1 MRCLFYFDGQ
11 KKTFVREV
19 RDALKAGGYLKCKPS
34 CHSARSLPTL
44 AQDHT
49 GRVEWYLENR
59 EWLEMDVADFH
70 GTITFQCA
78 IEQIADWYPRLFLE
92 PHIVACVAV
101 MNPYSA
107 PPAVFEVEC
116 LNIASEWLGQATQ
129 FRLEVSWLNET
140 ARKAERLRLTMQ
152 AKPLVEMAATALA
165 LILTHQVVN
174 LGQLDVMNYGDR
186 ADYRSLDV
194 PGVLEISGTEV
205 PSELARRHREKVAVE
220 GVVSTHRTLA
230 LANPLGLD
238 AYIVVCAFSENGHR
252 IRFSYHRWKES
263 QDE

>member
-1 MRCLFYFDGQ
+1 M
-11 KKTFVREV
+11 
-19 RDALKAGGYLKCKPS
+19 LKS
-34 CHSARSLPTL
+34 
-44 AQDHT
+44 
-49 GRVEWYLENR
+49 
-59 EWLEMDVADFH
+59 
-70 GTITFQCA
+70 FQCS

-101 MNPYSA
+101 MNPYCA

-116 LNIASEWLGQATQ
+116 LNIASELLGQAMQ

-152 AKPLVEMAATALA
+152 AKPLVEMAATSLA

-205 PSELARRHREKVAVE
+205 PSELARRHREKVAQ
-220 GVVSTHRTLA
+220 A

-238 AYIVVCAFSENGHR
+238 AYVVVCAFSSDGHR
-252 IRFSYHRWKES
+252 IRFSYHRWRES
-263 QDE
+263 TNE

>member
-1 MRCLFYFDGQ
+1 
-11 KKTFVREV
+11 
-19 RDALKAGGYLKCKPS
+19 
-34 CHSARSLPTL
+34 
-44 AQDHT
+44 
-49 GRVEWYLENR
+49 
-59 EWLEMDVADFH
+59 
-70 GTITFQCA
+70 
-78 IEQIADWYPRLFLE
+78 
-92 PHIVACVAV
+92 

-116 LNIASEWLGQATQ
+116 LNIASEWLGQAMQ
-129 FRLEVSWLNET
+129 FRLEVSWLDET
-140 ARKAERLRLTMQ
+140 ARKAERLRLTMQKATHDFVLAQ

-174 LGQLDVMNYGDR
+174 LGQLDVTNYGDR

-194 PGVLEISGTEV
+194 PTVLEISGTEAS
-205 PSELARRHREKVAVE
+205 SELARRHPQKVAQ
-220 GVVSTHRTLA
+220 A

-238 AYIVVCAFSENGHR
+238 AYVVVCAFSEGGHR